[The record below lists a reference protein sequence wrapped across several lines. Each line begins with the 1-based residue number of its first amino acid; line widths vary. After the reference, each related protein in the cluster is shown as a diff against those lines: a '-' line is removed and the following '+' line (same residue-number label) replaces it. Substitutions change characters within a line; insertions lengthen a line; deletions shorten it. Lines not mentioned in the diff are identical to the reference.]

1 MSPLPCH
8 LLPPPCPP
16 QWSGR
21 WTTPWSSHSRQVSA
35 TKTGRLV
42 QSGLECWQEP
52 ALDGRRRN
60 QTHCR
65 TQRTPVPPYLRML
78 SHNNSTKS
86 LNARTN
92 NNTTLWELIAKS
104 NEHLQERY
112 LKIKVG
118 NYVLKEI
125 WRKPDIRSRKTDFT
139 KNWNRIFKIRF

>member
-65 TQRTPVPPYLRML
+65 TPRTPVPPYLRML

-92 NNTTLWELIAKS
+92 NNTTLWDAHCQKQWASPGEIFKDKS
-104 NEHLQERY
+104 EKLCFEGNLQETRY
-112 LKIKVG
+112 QKSENRFHKKLKSD
-118 NYVLKEI
+118 L
-125 WRKPDIRSRKTDFT
+125 
-139 KNWNRIFKIRF
+139 